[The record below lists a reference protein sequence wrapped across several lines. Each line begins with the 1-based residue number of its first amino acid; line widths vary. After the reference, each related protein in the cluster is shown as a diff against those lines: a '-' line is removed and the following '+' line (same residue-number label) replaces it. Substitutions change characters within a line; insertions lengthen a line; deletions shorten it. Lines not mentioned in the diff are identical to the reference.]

1 MLCVSPVFTAE
12 VTVAD
17 VEDFA
22 LAAVFVVPASV
33 FVVAVVFAVPADVFT
48 AAFVFVTPV
57 DVFTV
62 AVVLVTP
69 ADGFVPVWGFVSV
82 VFVPVSPEGFVDGSE
97 GVAGVVSAGFRASAL
112 CSASVR
118 SATART

>member
-22 LAAVFVVPASV
+22 LA
-33 FVVAVVFAVPADVFT
+33 VVFAVLVAVFT
-48 AAFVFVTPV
+48 VAAAFAVPV

-62 AVVLVTP
+62 AFVFATPADVFTVAVVFVTP
-69 ADGFVPVWGFVSV
+69 ADVFVPVWVFVSV
-82 VFVPVSPEGFVDGSE
+82 VFVPVSPEGFVDGSD
-97 GVAGVVSAGFRASAL
+97 GFVSAGFRASAL

-118 SATART
+118 SATALI